1 MFLKLQCCI
10 REPRNDLVRTFPDP
24 VTAQGGIAAPDGQG
38 AWIDSPHASDPAV
51 FRIAHSFAWAWFQ
64 LLPDVARRVV
74 YRRHGQPIPKALI
87 AQEKPAILIY
97 ELTESYLVGPPDR
110 LP

>member
-1 MFLKLQCCI
+1 MDS
-10 REPRNDLVRTFPDP
+10 RRPTP
-24 VTAQGGIAAPDGQG
+24 QG
-38 AWIDSPHASDPAV
+38 AWIDSDHAQDPAV
-51 FRIAHSFAWAWFQ
+51 FLIADSFSWPWLR

-74 YRRHGQPIPKALI
+74 YRRHGQIIATALI
-87 AQEKPAILIY
+87 AKEKPAILIY